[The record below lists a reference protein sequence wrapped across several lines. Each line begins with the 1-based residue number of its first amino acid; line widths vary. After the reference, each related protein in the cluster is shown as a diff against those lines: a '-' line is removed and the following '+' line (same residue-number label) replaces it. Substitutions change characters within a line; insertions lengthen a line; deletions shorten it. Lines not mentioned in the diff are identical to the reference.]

1 MTNKTMINRWQSSVQ
16 NNYGTPS
23 IALVKGKGLVV
34 TDADG
39 KQYLDFLGGIAT
51 NILGHAHPAIVKA
64 VTKQV
69 STLSHVSN
77 FYVHPHAVELAEKLA
92 AMTGD
97 KSAKVFFCQS
107 GAEANEAALKLSRR
121 TGKVRIVAAQGAF
134 HGRTMGAL
142 SLTGQPAKREP
153 FLPLI
158 KGVKHVPFGDIEAMR
173 KAVTKKT
180 AMVIIEP
187 IMGEAGVIVPPADYL
202 RELRALCDSK
212 GALLVI
218 DAVQTGMGRTGDW
231 FGYEYSGITPD
242 VITLAKG
249 LGGGLPLGAMIA
261 LGKAADLF
269 QPGDHGSTFGGNPV
283 TTAAGLAAIK
293 FIETQKI
300 LKKVEKQ
307 GVYLMQELAVIPG
320 VAEVRGAGLLLGI
333 ELEDLKAADIAKAL
347 QNQGVLVNAANP
359 TTIRLAP
366 ALIVTDAQLKKFVSI
381 FKKVMSDG
389 KKCTISIGSQS
400 KGYFLNPSGISA
412 LTIRF
417 SDIAKEGWLQGY
429 PGNSKS

>member
-1 MTNKTMINRWQSSVQ
+1 MTNKTMINRWKSSVQ

-202 RELRALCDSK
+202 RDLRALCDAK

-320 VAEVRGAGLLLGI
+320 VSEVRGAGLLLGI
-333 ELEDLKAADIAKAL
+333 ELENLRAADIANAL
-347 QNQGVLVNAANP
+347 QNEGVLVNAANP

-389 KKCTISIGSQS
+389 K
-400 KGYFLNPSGISA
+400 
-412 LTIRF
+412 
-417 SDIAKEGWLQGY
+417 
-429 PGNSKS
+429 

>member
-1 MTNKTMINRWQSSVQ
+1 MTNKKYLKRWDISLQ
-16 NNYGTPS
+16 NNYGKPS
-23 IALVKGKGLVV
+23 IALVKGKGIVV

-39 KQYLDFLGGIAT
+39 KTYLDFLGGIAT
-51 NILGHAHPAIVKA
+51 SILGHAHPAIVKA
-64 VTKQV
+64 VTKQI

-77 FYVHPHAVELAEKLA
+77 FYAHPNAIELAEKLA

-97 KSAKVFFCQS
+97 KNARVFFCQS

-121 TGKVRIVAAQGAF
+121 TGKVRVVAAQGAF

-142 SLTGQPAKREP
+142 SLTGQPSKREP

-158 KGVKHVPFGDIEAMR
+158 KGVKHVPYGDIDAMR
-173 KAVTKKT
+173 KAIRKKT

-187 IMGEAGVIVPPADYL
+187 IMGEAGVVVPPADYL
-202 RELRALCDSK
+202 QELRQLCDKNGS
-212 GALLVI
+212 LLVI

-269 QPGDHGSTFGGNPV
+269 QAGDHGSTFGGNPV

-293 FIETQKI
+293 FIETQDI
-300 LKKVEKQ
+300 LQKVEKQ
-307 GVYLMQELAVIPG
+307 GLYLMQELALIPG
-320 VAEVRGAGLLLGI
+320 VKEVRGAGLLIGI
-333 ELEDLKAADIAKAL
+333 ELESLKASEVSDAMQEA
-347 QNQGVLVNAANP
+347 GVLVNAANG
-359 TTIRLAP
+359 TTIRIAP
-366 ALIVTDAQLKKFVSI
+366 ALIVTDAQINKFIAI
-381 FKKVMSDG
+381 FRKVITD
-389 KKCTISIGSQS
+389 
-400 KGYFLNPSGISA
+400 
-412 LTIRF
+412 
-417 SDIAKEGWLQGY
+417 AK
-429 PGNSKS
+429 

>member
-1 MTNKTMINRWQSSVQ
+1 MTNKTMINRWSNSVQ
-16 NNYGTPS
+16 NNYGSPS
-23 IALVKGKGLVV
+23 IALVKGKGIVV

-64 VTKQV
+64 VSKQV
-69 STLSHVSN
+69 SILSHVSN
-77 FYVHPHAVELAEKLA
+77 FYVHPNAVELAEKLA
-92 AMTGD
+92 SMTGD
-97 KSAKVFFCQS
+97 RSAKVFFCQS

-121 TGKVRIVAAQGAF
+121 TGKVRAVAAQGAF

-142 SLTGQPAKREP
+142 SLTGQPSKREP
-153 FLPLI
+153 FLPLV
-158 KGVKHVPFGDIEAMR
+158 KGVKHVPYGDIEAMR
-173 KAVTKKT
+173 KAVNKKT

-187 IMGEAGVIVPPADYL
+187 IMGEAGVIVPPVDYL
-202 RELRALCDSK
+202 QELRALCDAK

-293 FIETQKI
+293 FIESQKL

-307 GVYLMQELAVIPG
+307 GAYLMQELALIPG
-320 VAEVRGAGLLLGI
+320 VSEVRGAGLLLGI
-333 ELEDLKAADIAKAL
+333 ELESLKSSDVAIAL
-347 QNQGVLVNAANP
+347 QKSGVLVNAANP

-366 ALIVTDAQLKKFVSI
+366 ALIVTDIQIKKFISI
-381 FKKVMSDG
+381 FKKVMSDV
-389 KKCTISIGSQS
+389 K
-400 KGYFLNPSGISA
+400 
-412 LTIRF
+412 
-417 SDIAKEGWLQGY
+417 
-429 PGNSKS
+429 

>member
-1 MTNKTMINRWQSSVQ
+1 MTSKKMLNRWSTVVQ
-16 NNYGTPS
+16 NNYGTPT
-23 IALVKGKGLVV
+23 IALVKGKGIVV

-51 NILGHAHPAIVKA
+51 SILGHAHPAIVKA

-77 FYVHPHAVELAEKLA
+77 FYAHPQAIELAEKLT

-97 KSAKVFFCQS
+97 KNAKVFFCQS

-121 TGKVRIVAAQGAF
+121 TGKVRVVAAQGAF

-142 SLTGQPAKREP
+142 SLTGQPSKREP

-158 KGVKHVPFGDIEAMR
+158 KGVKHVPYGDIEAMR

-202 RELRALCDSK
+202 QQLRALCDDK

-269 QPGDHGSTFGGNPV
+269 QAGDHGSTFGGNPV

-293 FIETQKI
+293 FIETAGV
-300 LKKVEKQ
+300 LAKVEKQ
-307 GVYLMQELAVIPG
+307 GAHLMQELAVIPG

-333 ELEDLKAADIAKAL
+333 ELNSLKSADIANAL
-347 QNQGVLVNAANP
+347 RAEGVLVNAANP
-359 TTIRLAP
+359 TTIRIAP
-366 ALIVTDAQLKKFVSI
+366 ALIVTDAQIKKFIAI
-381 FKKVMSDG
+381 FKKVMSD
-389 KKCTISIGSQS
+389 
-400 KGYFLNPSGISA
+400 
-412 LTIRF
+412 
-417 SDIAKEGWLQGY
+417 AK
-429 PGNSKS
+429 

>member
-1 MTNKTMINRWQSSVQ
+1 MTNKKMINRWSSVVQ
-16 NNYGTPS
+16 NNYGAPS
-23 IALVKGKGLVV
+23 IALVKGKGIVV

-51 NILGHAHPAIVKA
+51 SVLGHAHPAIVKA

-77 FYVHPHAVELAEKLA
+77 FYAHPNAVQLAEKLT

-97 KSAKVFFCQS
+97 TNAKVFFCQS

-121 TGKVRIVAAQGAF
+121 TGKVRVVAAQGAF

-142 SLTGQPAKREP
+142 SLTGQPSKREP

-158 KGVKHVPFGDIEAMR
+158 KGVKHVPYGDIEAMR

-202 RELRALCDSK
+202 QQLRNLCDEK

-283 TTAAGLAAIK
+283 TTAAGLAAIN

-300 LKKVEKQ
+300 LAKVEKQ
-307 GVYLMQELAVIPG
+307 GAELMQELALVPG
-320 VAEVRGAGLLLGI
+320 VSEVRGAGLLLGI
-333 ELEDLKAADIAKAL
+333 ELTIAKASDIATEL
-347 QNQGVLVNAANP
+347 RNAGVLVNAANA
-359 TTIRLAP
+359 TTIRIAP
-366 ALIVTDAQLKKFVSI
+366 ALIVTDAQVKKFISI
-381 FKKVMSDG
+381 FKKVMND
-389 KKCTISIGSQS
+389 
-400 KGYFLNPSGISA
+400 
-412 LTIRF
+412 
-417 SDIAKEGWLQGY
+417 AK
-429 PGNSKS
+429 

>member
-1 MTNKTMINRWQSSVQ
+1 MTNKTMINRWSNSVQ
-16 NNYGTPS
+16 NNYGSPS
-23 IALVKGKGLVV
+23 IALVKGKGIVV

-64 VTKQV
+64 VTQQV
-69 STLSHVSN
+69 SIFSHVSN
-77 FYVHPHAVELAEKLA
+77 FYVHPNAVELAEKLA
-92 AMTGD
+92 SMTGD
-97 KSAKVFFCQS
+97 KGAKVFFCQS

-121 TGKVRIVAAQGAF
+121 TGKVRVVAAQGAF

-142 SLTGQPAKREP
+142 SLTGQPSKREP
-153 FLPLI
+153 FLPLV
-158 KGVKHVPFGDIEAMR
+158 KGVKHVPYGDIEAMR

-202 RELRALCDSK
+202 QELRALCDAK

-293 FIETQKI
+293 FIESQKL

-307 GVYLMQELAVIPG
+307 GAFLMQELALIPG
-320 VAEVRGAGLLLGI
+320 VSEVRGAGLLLGI
-333 ELEDLKAADIAKAL
+333 ELENLKSSDVAIAL
-347 QNQGVLVNAANP
+347 QKSGVLVNAANP

-366 ALIVTDAQLKKFVSI
+366 ALIVTDVQIKKFISI
-381 FKKVMSDG
+381 FKKVMSDV
-389 KKCTISIGSQS
+389 K
-400 KGYFLNPSGISA
+400 
-412 LTIRF
+412 
-417 SDIAKEGWLQGY
+417 
-429 PGNSKS
+429 

>member
-1 MTNKTMINRWQSSVQ
+1 MTNKKMLNRWNSVVQ

-23 IALVKGKGLVV
+23 IALTKGKGIVV

-39 KQYLDFLGGIAT
+39 KMYLDFLGGIAT
-51 NILGHAHPAIVKA
+51 SILGHAHPAIVKA

-69 STLSHVSN
+69 STLGHVSN
-77 FYVHPHAVELAEKLA
+77 FYAHPNAIILAEKLV
-92 AMTGD
+92 AMTGE
-97 KSAKVFFCQS
+97 KNAKVFFCQS

-121 TGKVRIVAAQGAF
+121 TGKVRVVAAQGAF

-142 SLTGQPAKREP
+142 SLTGQPSKREP
-153 FLPLI
+153 FLPLV
-158 KGVKHVPFGDIEAMR
+158 KGVKHVPYGDIEAMR
-173 KAVTKKT
+173 KAVSKKT

-202 RELRALCDSK
+202 QQLRVLCDDK

-261 LGKAADLF
+261 LGKAAELF

-283 TTAAGLAAIK
+283 TTAAGLAAIEV
-293 FIETQKI
+293 IES
-300 LKKVEKQ
+300 KKLLNKVKQ
-307 GVYLMQELAVIPG
+307 QGEYLIQELALIPG
-320 VAEVRGAGLLLGI
+320 VKEVRGAGLLLGI
-333 ELEDLKAADIAKAL
+333 ELETLKASDIATAMRDA
-347 QNQGVLVNAANP
+347 GVLVNAANA
-359 TTIRLAP
+359 TTVRIAP
-366 ALIVTDAQLKKFVSI
+366 ALIITDTQINKFISI
-381 FKKVMSDG
+381 FRKVISD
-389 KKCTISIGSQS
+389 
-400 KGYFLNPSGISA
+400 
-412 LTIRF
+412 
-417 SDIAKEGWLQGY
+417 AK
-429 PGNSKS
+429 

>member
-1 MTNKTMINRWQSSVQ
+1 
-16 NNYGTPS
+16 
-23 IALVKGKGLVV
+23 LVKGKGILV

-39 KQYLDFLGGIAT
+39 KTYMDFLGGIAT

-69 STLSHVSN
+69 SVLSHVSN
-77 FYVHPHAVELAEKLA
+77 FYAHPNAIALAEKLT

-97 KSAKVFFCQS
+97 KGARVFFCQS

-121 TGKVRIVAAQGAF
+121 TGKVRVVAAQGAF

-142 SLTGQPAKREP
+142 SLTGQPSKREP

-158 KGVKHVPFGDIEAMR
+158 KGVKHVPFGDIDAMR
-173 KAVTKKT
+173 KAVSKKT

-202 RELRALCDSK
+202 QELRKLCDK
-212 GALLVI
+212 NGALLVI

-261 LGKAADLF
+261 LGKAAELF

-283 TTAAGLAAIK
+283 TTAAGLAAIE
-293 FIETQKI
+293 FIESKKI
-300 LKKVEKQ
+300 LNKVEKQ
-307 GVYLMQELAVIPG
+307 GAHLIQELALIPG
-320 VAEVRGAGLLLGI
+320 VKEVRGAGLLLGI
-333 ELEDLKAADIAKAL
+333 ELESLKASDVSDAMRDA
-347 QNQGVLVNAANP
+347 GVLVNAANA
-359 TTIRLAP
+359 TTIRIAP
-366 ALIVTDAQLKKFVSI
+366 ALIVSDAQITKFISI
-381 FKKVMSDG
+381 FKKV
-389 KKCTISIGSQS
+389 
-400 KGYFLNPSGISA
+400 
-412 LTIRF
+412 
-417 SDIAKEGWLQGY
+417 IADAK
-429 PGNSKS
+429 

>member
-1 MTNKTMINRWQSSVQ
+1 MTNKTMINRWINSVQ
-16 NNYGTPS
+16 NNYGSPS
-23 IALVKGKGLVV
+23 IALVKGKGIVV

-51 NILGHAHPAIVKA
+51 NILGHSHPAIVKA

-69 STLSHVSN
+69 SILSHVSN
-77 FYVHPHAVELAEKLA
+77 FYVHPNAVELAEKLA
-92 AMTGD
+92 SMTGD
-97 KSAKVFFCQS
+97 KGAKVFFCQS

-121 TGKVRIVAAQGAF
+121 TGKVRVVAAQGAF

-142 SLTGQPAKREP
+142 SLTGQPSKREP
-153 FLPLI
+153 FLPLV
-158 KGVKHVPFGDIEAMR
+158 KGVKHVPYGDIEAMR

-202 RELRALCDSK
+202 QELRALCDAK

-293 FIETQKI
+293 FIESQKL

-307 GVYLMQELAVIPG
+307 GAYLMQELALIPG
-320 VAEVRGAGLLLGI
+320 VSEVRGAGLLLGI
-333 ELEDLKAADIAKAL
+333 ELENLKSSDVAGAL
-347 QNQGVLVNAANP
+347 QKSGVLVNAANP

-366 ALIVTDAQLKKFVSI
+366 ALIVTDVQIKKFISI
-381 FKKVMSDG
+381 FKKVMSDV
-389 KKCTISIGSQS
+389 K
-400 KGYFLNPSGISA
+400 
-412 LTIRF
+412 
-417 SDIAKEGWLQGY
+417 
-429 PGNSKS
+429 

>member
-1 MTNKTMINRWQSSVQ
+1 MTNKKMLNRWSTVVQ
-16 NNYGTPS
+16 NNYGTPT
-23 IALVKGKGLVV
+23 IALVKGKGIVV

-51 NILGHAHPAIVKA
+51 SILGHAHPAIVKA

-77 FYVHPHAVELAEKLA
+77 FYAHPQAIELAEKLT

-97 KSAKVFFCQS
+97 KNAKVFFCQS

-121 TGKVRIVAAQGAF
+121 TGKVRVVAAQGAF

-142 SLTGQPAKREP
+142 SLTGQPSKREP

-158 KGVKHVPFGDIEAMR
+158 KGVKHVPYGDIEAMR

-202 RELRALCDSK
+202 QQLRALCDDK
-212 GALLVI
+212 GALLVM

-293 FIETQKI
+293 FIETAGI
-300 LKKVEKQ
+300 LAKVEKQ
-307 GVYLMQELAVIPG
+307 GAHLMQELAVIPG

-333 ELEDLKAADIAKAL
+333 ELSSLKSADIANAL
-347 QNQGVLVNAANP
+347 RAEGVLVNAANP
-359 TTIRLAP
+359 TTIRIAP
-366 ALIVTDAQLKKFVSI
+366 ALIVTDAQIKKFIAI
-381 FKKVMSDG
+381 FKKVMSD
-389 KKCTISIGSQS
+389 
-400 KGYFLNPSGISA
+400 
-412 LTIRF
+412 
-417 SDIAKEGWLQGY
+417 AK
-429 PGNSKS
+429 

>member
-1 MTNKTMINRWQSSVQ
+1 MLNRWNSVVQ

-23 IALVKGKGLVV
+23 IALTKGKGIVV

-39 KQYLDFLGGIAT
+39 MVYLDFLGGIAT

-69 STLSHVSN
+69 STLGHISN
-77 FYVHPHAVELAEKLA
+77 FYAHPNAIILAEKLV
-92 AMTGD
+92 AMTGE
-97 KSAKVFFCQS
+97 KNAKVFFCQS
-107 GAEANEAALKLSRR
+107 GAEANEAAFKLSRR
-121 TGKVRIVAAQGAF
+121 TGKVRVVAAQGAF

-142 SLTGQPAKREP
+142 SLTGQPSKREP

-158 KGVKHVPFGDIEAMR
+158 KGVKHVPYGDIEAMR
-173 KAVTKKT
+173 KAISKKT

-202 RELRALCDSK
+202 QQLRAICDDK

-283 TTAAGLAAIK
+283 TTAAGLAAIDV
-293 FIETQKI
+293 IES
-300 LKKVEKQ
+300 KKLLNKVKQ
-307 GVYLMQELAVIPG
+307 QGDYLIQEIALIPG
-320 VAEVRGAGLLLGI
+320 VKEVRGAGLLIGI
-333 ELEDLKAADIAKAL
+333 ELETLKASDIAIAMRDA
-347 QNQGVLVNAANP
+347 GVLVNAANA
-359 TTIRLAP
+359 TTIRIAP
-366 ALIVTDAQLKKFVSI
+366 ALIVTDAQVNKFISI
-381 FKKVMSDG
+381 FKKVISD
-389 KKCTISIGSQS
+389 
-400 KGYFLNPSGISA
+400 
-412 LTIRF
+412 
-417 SDIAKEGWLQGY
+417 AK
-429 PGNSKS
+429 

>member
-1 MTNKTMINRWQSSVQ
+1 MTNKTMINRWSNSVQ
-16 NNYGTPS
+16 NNYGSPS

-64 VTKQV
+64 VSKQV
-69 STLSHVSN
+69 SILSHVSN
-77 FYVHPHAVELAEKLA
+77 FYVHPNAVELAEKLA
-92 AMTGD
+92 SMAGD

-121 TGKVRIVAAQGAF
+121 TGKVRVVAAQGAF

-142 SLTGQPAKREP
+142 SLTGQPSKREP
-153 FLPLI
+153 FLPLV
-158 KGVKHVPFGDIEAMR
+158 KGVKHVPYGDIEAMR
-173 KAVTKKT
+173 KAVNKKT

-202 RELRALCDSK
+202 QELRALCDAK

-293 FIETQKI
+293 FIESQKL

-307 GVYLMQELAVIPG
+307 GAYLMQELALIPG
-320 VAEVRGAGLLLGI
+320 VSEVRGAGLLLGI
-333 ELEDLKAADIAKAL
+333 ELENLKSSDVAGAL
-347 QNQGVLVNAANP
+347 QKSGVLVNAANP

-366 ALIVTDAQLKKFVSI
+366 ALIVTDVQIKKFISI
-381 FKKVMSDG
+381 FKKVMSDV
-389 KKCTISIGSQS
+389 K
-400 KGYFLNPSGISA
+400 
-412 LTIRF
+412 
-417 SDIAKEGWLQGY
+417 
-429 PGNSKS
+429 

>member
-1 MTNKTMINRWQSSVQ
+1 MTNKTMINRWSNSVQ
-16 NNYGTPS
+16 NNYGSPS
-23 IALVKGKGLVV
+23 IALVKGKGIVV

-69 STLSHVSN
+69 SILNHVSN
-77 FYVHPHAVELAEKLA
+77 FYVHPNAVELAEKLA
-92 AMTGD
+92 SMTGD

-121 TGKVRIVAAQGAF
+121 TGKVRVVAAQGAF

-142 SLTGQPAKREP
+142 SLTGQPSKREP
-153 FLPLI
+153 FLPLV
-158 KGVKHVPFGDIEAMR
+158 KGVKHVPYGDIEAMR

-202 RELRALCDSK
+202 RELRALCDAK

-242 VITLAKG
+242 AITLAKG

-293 FIETQKI
+293 FIESQEL

-307 GVYLMQELAVIPG
+307 GAYLMQELALIPG
-320 VAEVRGAGLLLGI
+320 VSEVRGAGLLLGI
-333 ELEDLKAADIAKAL
+333 DLENLKASDVAIAL
-347 QNQGVLVNAANP
+347 QKSGVLVNAANP
-359 TTIRLAP
+359 TTIRFAP
-366 ALIVTDAQLKKFVSI
+366 ALIVTDIQIKKFISI
-381 FKKVMSDG
+381 FKKVMSDV
-389 KKCTISIGSQS
+389 K
-400 KGYFLNPSGISA
+400 
-412 LTIRF
+412 
-417 SDIAKEGWLQGY
+417 
-429 PGNSKS
+429 

>member
-1 MTNKTMINRWQSSVQ
+1 MTNKKYLNRWDRSLQ
-16 NNYGTPS
+16 NNYGKPS
-23 IALVKGKGLVV
+23 IALVKGKGILV

-39 KQYLDFLGGIAT
+39 KNYMDFLGGIAT

-69 STLSHVSN
+69 SVLSHVSN
-77 FYVHPHAVELAEKLA
+77 FYAHPNAIALAEKLT

-97 KSAKVFFCQS
+97 KGARVFFCQS

-121 TGKVRIVAAQGAF
+121 TGKMRVVAAQGAF

-142 SLTGQPAKREP
+142 SLTGQPSKREP

-158 KGVKHVPFGDIEAMR
+158 KGVKHVPFGDIDAMR
-173 KAVTKKT
+173 KAVSKKT

-187 IMGEAGVIVPPADYL
+187 IMGEAGVIVPPGDYL
-202 RELRALCDSK
+202 QELRKLCDK
-212 GALLVI
+212 NGALLVI

-261 LGKAADLF
+261 LGKAAVLF

-283 TTAAGLAAIK
+283 TTAAGLAAIE
-293 FIETQKI
+293 FIESKKI
-300 LKKVEKQ
+300 LNKVEKQ
-307 GVYLMQELAVIPG
+307 GAHLIQELALIPG
-320 VAEVRGAGLLLGI
+320 VKEVRGAGLLLGI
-333 ELEDLKAADIAKAL
+333 ELESLKASDVSDAMRDA
-347 QNQGVLVNAANP
+347 GVLVNAANA
-359 TTIRLAP
+359 TTIRIAP
-366 ALIVTDAQLKKFVSI
+366 ALIVSDAQITKFISI
-381 FKKVMSDG
+381 FKKV
-389 KKCTISIGSQS
+389 
-400 KGYFLNPSGISA
+400 
-412 LTIRF
+412 
-417 SDIAKEGWLQGY
+417 IADAK
-429 PGNSKS
+429 

>member
-1 MTNKTMINRWQSSVQ
+1 MTNKTMINRWKSSVQ

-202 RELRALCDSK
+202 RDLRALCDAK

-293 FIETQKI
+293 FIEKQKI

-320 VAEVRGAGLLLGI
+320 VSEVRGAGLLLGI
-333 ELEDLKAADIAKAL
+333 ELENLKAADIANAL
-347 QNQGVLVNAANP
+347 QNEGVLVNAANP

-389 KKCTISIGSQS
+389 K
-400 KGYFLNPSGISA
+400 
-412 LTIRF
+412 
-417 SDIAKEGWLQGY
+417 
-429 PGNSKS
+429 

>member
-1 MTNKTMINRWQSSVQ
+1 MTNKKYLNRWDRSLQ
-16 NNYGTPS
+16 NNYGKPS
-23 IALVKGKGLVV
+23 IALVKGKGLLV

-39 KQYLDFLGGIAT
+39 KTYMDFLGGIAT
-51 NILGHAHPAIVKA
+51 NILGHAHPVIVKA

-69 STLSHVSN
+69 SVLSHISN
-77 FYVHPHAVELAEKLA
+77 FYAHPNAIALAEKLT

-97 KSAKVFFCQS
+97 KGARVFFCQS
-107 GAEANEAALKLSRR
+107 GAEANEAALKLSRH

-142 SLTGQPAKREP
+142 SLTGQPSKREP

-158 KGVKHVPFGDIEAMR
+158 KGVKHVPFGDIDAMR
-173 KAVTKKT
+173 KAVSKKT

-202 RELRALCDSK
+202 QELRKLCDK
-212 GALLVI
+212 NGALLVI

-261 LGKAADLF
+261 LGEAAELF

-283 TTAAGLAAIK
+283 TTAAGLAAIE
-293 FIETQKI
+293 FIESKKI
-300 LKKVEKQ
+300 LSKVEKQ
-307 GVYLMQELAVIPG
+307 GAHLIQELALIPG
-320 VAEVRGAGLLLGI
+320 VKEVRGAGLLLGI
-333 ELEDLKAADIAKAL
+333 ELESLKAADVSDAMRAA
-347 QNQGVLVNAANP
+347 GVLVNAANA
-359 TTIRLAP
+359 TTIRIAP
-366 ALIVTDAQLKKFVSI
+366 ALIVTDAQITKFIAI
-381 FKKVMSDG
+381 FKKV
-389 KKCTISIGSQS
+389 
-400 KGYFLNPSGISA
+400 
-412 LTIRF
+412 
-417 SDIAKEGWLQGY
+417 IADAK
-429 PGNSKS
+429 

>member
-1 MTNKTMINRWQSSVQ
+1 MTNKTMINRWKSSVQ

-51 NILGHAHPAIVKA
+51 NILGNAHSAIIKA

-77 FYVHPHAVELAEKLA
+77 FYVHPQAVELAEELA
-92 AMTGD
+92 AMTSD

-142 SLTGQPAKREP
+142 SMTGQPAKREP
-153 FLPLI
+153 FLPLV

-173 KAVTKKT
+173 KAITKKT
-180 AMVIIEP
+180 AMVILEP

-202 RELRALCDSK
+202 REVRALCDAK

-293 FIETQKI
+293 FMESQKI

-307 GVYLMQELAVIPG
+307 GVYLMTELAVIPG

-333 ELEDLKAADIAKAL
+333 ELETKKASDVALAL
-347 QNQGVLVNAANP
+347 QNEGVLVNAANP
-359 TTIRLAP
+359 TTIRIAP

-389 KKCTISIGSQS
+389 K
-400 KGYFLNPSGISA
+400 
-412 LTIRF
+412 
-417 SDIAKEGWLQGY
+417 
-429 PGNSKS
+429 